1 MFQAI
6 KYGVVVIYIKEVP
19 PVNYN
24 NPLITWYFEI
34 TWVVQIRITCS
45 TSLAQ
50 NPAFPPFSKKDILLF
65 FRTA

>member
-34 TWVVQIRITCS
+34 T
-45 TSLAQ
+45 
-50 NPAFPPFSKKDILLF
+50 
-65 FRTA
+65 